1 MPVPLRAREILAT
14 LAEHRVRYVLIGGL
28 AAVLHGAAVM
38 TTDADICPDRDP
50 ENLRR
55 LCAALED
62 MNARIRVP
70 DNEDGVPFSC
80 GPALLQQMK
89 MLNMVTDFGNFDVS
103 FEPAGF
109 RYAELASH
117 ADVTTLGG
125 AEVTLAALDDVIE
138 SKRLADRT
146 KDRAALPHL
155 YALRDEIAAQE
166 REARG

>member
-38 TTDADICPDRDP
+38 TTDADVCPDP
-50 ENLRR
+50 EPGNLRR

-62 MNARIRVP
+62 MHARIRAP
-70 DNEDGVPFSC
+70 DNDEGIPFSC
-80 GPALLQQMK
+80 DPALLQQMK
-89 MLNMVTDFGNFDVS
+89 MLNMVTDFGNFDLS

-109 RYAELASH
+109 RYEELASH
-117 ADVTTLGG
+117 AQVTTLGG
-125 AEVTLAALDDVIE
+125 ASVPLAALDDVIE
-138 SKRLADRT
+138 SKRLADRP
-146 KDRAALPHL
+146 KDQAALPHL

-166 REARG
+166 RGER

>member
-28 AAVLHGAAVM
+28 AAVLHGSALM
-38 TTDADICPDRDP
+38 TTDADICPDPDP

-55 LCAALED
+55 LCSALED

-70 DNEDGVPFSC
+70 DNDDGLPFSC
-80 GPALLQQMK
+80 APALLLQMK
-89 MLNMVTDFGNFDVS
+89 MLNMVTDFGNFDLS

-109 RYAELASH
+109 KYAELASH
-117 ADVTTLGG
+117 AGTTALGG
-125 AEVTLAALDDVIE
+125 ASVTLAALDDVIE
-138 SKRLADRT
+138 SKRLADRI

-166 REARG
+166 REER

>member
-28 AAVLHGAAVM
+28 AAVLHGAAIM
-38 TTDADICPDRDP
+38 TTDADICPDREP

-55 LCAALED
+55 LCSAIED

-70 DNEDGVPFSC
+70 DDDDGVPFSC
-80 GPALLQQMK
+80 DPSLLQQMK
-89 MLNMVTDFGNFDVS
+89 MLNMVTDFGNFDLS

-109 RYAELASH
+109 QYPELAAH
-117 ADVTTLGG
+117 AKTTTLGG
-125 AEVTLAALDDVIE
+125 ASVSLAALDDVIE
-138 SKRLADRT
+138 SKRLANRARDQ
-146 KDRAALPHL
+146 AALPHL

-166 REARG
+166 RGDR